1 MFGPEGG
8 DFWIIQVTSTP
19 SDTLHVGVYESTLRS
34 ADASHPGLDVGGQ
47 GHGCNMAT
55 GRFEIDEIERDAG
68 GNITT
73 LDLAFE
79 QHCEGNEP
87 AVFGELRYNAA
98 AGYAL
103 ATVSPATLD
112 FGSTS
117 IHDTS
122 PTQQVTV
129 TSAGTS
135 PVTIGAIGVSGAHVA
150 EFPIVS
156 ETCPAGA
163 LAPNTSCQ
171 IAVRASPLA
180 LGARVATLDIA
191 LGTIRGQRSI
201 PLAVTGI
208 TPVAEI
214 AWGTTRNGGRN
225 YTWNIGQSMARTA
238 STTSAYLHTTMTTD
252 RVGGSWVDDNG
263 PYAGVYYSRTRN
275 AGETWTTS
283 KRLNPSSRHGSRGSI
298 AASGKYVYATWVST
312 TRWIAYKGS
321 SPRILYLRRNSNH
334 GSSTAWGSTI
344 RLTST
349 TGRVDWPTVAA
360 AGANVYVAYTNSA
373 TGEIKI
379 KISRDRASTWST
391 KTLGTTNFSST
402 SGRVGL
408 PRIATS
414 GNTIVVS
421 WLANDAGAVRA
432 RVSLDAGRTWNTA
445 STLVSSSTDLPAV
458 AARGTKVAVAWTAG
472 TGAAVRTWTGGTW
485 SSTKTVGAPSGKTY
499 TASYGPAVALSGTTG
514 IAVAWSGCVTSC
526 TSFGTSTKVDLVW
539 SESSVDG
546 TWWYDGQVIGS
557 SAGSAARRVNDYA
570 SIVWP
575 SAGTRYVLWNAAQA
589 GTSSY
594 RVVLRTGVGVVDP
607 LTATR
612 AAPATPN
619 EIAGSEDGPVP
630 RMDASQR
637 HGSAVR

>member
-1 MFGPEGG
+1 MGLMTRRAIVPLIAILMFCLAGVPGAPAPVRAAGTNTALAIDSEPGDYVGQGQQLEYAPPGSTFALYTGGPGGLAVQVFGPEGG
-8 DFWIIQVTSTP
+8 DLWIINIASAS
-19 SDTLHVGVYESTLRS
+19 SDTLHVGVYENTQRF

-47 GHGCNMAT
+47 GRGCNMST
-55 GRFEIDEIERDAG
+55 GRFEIDEIELDAG
-68 GNITT
+68 GNVTT

-79 QHCEGNEP
+79 QHCEGNDP

-103 ATVSPATLD
+103 ATREPRIARLRFHIDPRLEPDATGHRDLGRD
-112 FGSTS
+112 LAC
-117 IHDTS
+117 HHRRDRRER
-122 PTQQVTV
+122 
-129 TSAGTS
+129 
-135 PVTIGAIGVSGAHVA
+135 GARRRLSDRERDLPGG
-150 EFPIVS
+150 
-156 ETCPAGA
+156 CPR
-163 LAPNTSCQ
+163 PNTSCQ

-238 STTSAYLHTTMTTD
+238 SSTSAYLHTTMTTD

-275 AGETWTTS
+275 AGETWTTP

-391 KTLGTTNFSST
+391 KTLGTTSLSST
-402 SGRVGL
+402 SGRSRAAAHRRERQHDRGVMAGQC
-408 PRIATS
+408 RW
-414 GNTIVVS
+414 GR
-421 WLANDAGAVRA
+421 AGAGVA
-432 RVSLDAGRTWNTA
+432 RCRPDLEHGLDARGQFDRPAGGRGSGDEGGGRVDCRDRCRRPDVDRRHVVEHEDGRCA
-445 STLVSSSTDLPAV
+445 EREDLHRQLRP
-458 AARGTKVAVAWTAG
+458 RGR
-472 TGAAVRTWTGGTW
+472 AVRDHRHRG
-485 SSTKTVGAPSGKTY
+485 
-499 TASYGPAVALSGTTG
+499 
-514 IAVAWSGCVTSC
+514 
-526 TSFGTSTKVDLVW
+526 
-539 SESSVDG
+539 
-546 TWWYDGQVIGS
+546 
-557 SAGSAARRVNDYA
+557 
-570 SIVWP
+570 
-575 SAGTRYVLWNAAQA
+575 
-589 GTSSY
+589 
-594 RVVLRTGVGVVDP
+594 RVVRLRHVVHVIRDVDQGGHGVERIQRGWHVV
-607 LTATR
+607 
-612 AAPATPN
+612 
-619 EIAGSEDGPVP
+619 V
-630 RMDASQR
+630 
-637 HGSAVR
+637 